1 MTSSTGTVVFND
13 AKLQAIDVVATER
26 LGVGTLDPAS
36 NLHVVGN
43 VHVTGNVNKLNFT
56 DGYTIKR
63 GANVTVFGTTD
74 VIQEIT
80 GPHARDVVPLRKYPE
95 VAFAEGKFDTTDNE
109 IVSTYWAGHSTVFQ
123 GGYSVKTSH
132 HSTDDGGQYGWHVF
146 DDNPETIW
154 KNAEDYNS
162 STGNYDYGFTNVQS
176 RLTDTNS
183 TNHDG
188 DHVIMGSPSKLK
200 IVKVSVTCKSSIRRV
215 VNYSVLGSNST
226 GTTGWTLL
234 DSGSFA
240 AQDANIATI
249 TSPTTHFKYH
259 AFVVRSVTAGV
270 NGQRFQINSIHYYG
284 YDEDVGAG
292 DDSVDVTFKSVYNS
306 PDLTNAALYID
317 GDKGSTPTDFSGEGH
332 ALTDNSES
340 FSGNAWSFTSLST
353 SNVTMSTGDFA
364 MEGTHPHAVSMWF
377 NAANVSSNA
386 TLFHVGTAAG
396 EGDAKTAISLTESGH
411 LGWIDGGDNQFLS
424 ANTWH
429 NLVYATQGGGGVRTC
444 YLDGRKLGDV
454 SVQDTFGEY
463 PPFAMSGYSQGG
475 YMVSTGDPEH
485 DGGQYIWKAFDGDVS
500 TFWFSHPGS
509 GDADSTYLNGDP
521 RGNAGQSITDSN
533 GTTHTG
539 SWGKIEF
546 PHKFVLN
553 YLEVQGG
560 TPVSSYY
567 PHNPNNYVIL
577 GSNDDEV
584 WDLLS
589 TRTGASPTSDGMTTG
604 GTQIDRHTV
613 NAQKAYKYIIFLV
626 TQINTLG
633 GGREFIIA
641 ALRLYGHKENDTTRF
656 PVSSTVLKYP
666 HVAMTGPAQRGYVVE
681 WEF

>member
-26 LGVGTLDPAS
+26 LGVGTLDPTS

-444 YLDGRKLGDV
+444 YLDGRKLGDAQ
-454 SVQDTFGEY
+454 VQDTFGDY
-463 PPFAMSGYSQGG
+463 PPFAMSSYSQYGHV
-475 YMVSTGDPEH
+475 VSSNSENSVNPAWE
-485 DGGQYIWKAFDGDVS
+485 AFDSIEYGAANGEGWETAAQTYRQSGDFEAIS
-500 TFWFSHPGS
+500 GGS
-509 GDADSTYLNGDP
+509 GGSTVDT
-521 RGNAGQSITDSN
+521 ITDTNS
-533 GTTHTG
+533 GQHTG
-539 SWGKIEF
+539 YWIKIEF
-546 PHKFVLN
+546 P
-553 YLEVQGG
+553 
-560 TPVSSYY
+560 
-567 PHNPNNYVIL
+567 
-577 GSNDDEV
+577 
-584 WDLLS
+584 
-589 TRTGASPTSDGMTTG
+589 
-604 GTQIDRHTV
+604 
-613 NAQKAYKYIIFLV
+613 
-626 TQINTLG
+626 
-633 GGREFIIA
+633 
-641 ALRLYGHKENDTTRF
+641 
-656 PVSSTVLKYP
+656 
-666 HVAMTGPAQRGYVVE
+666 QRSKRCYAR
-681 WEF
+681 